1 MRDFVFGYIKKKYN
15 VSPDYPWMKY
25 DDNAVFRHSDNRKW
39 FALVMGVRKDK
50 LGLSGEGYVDVMN
63 LKVDDMFLRE
73 MLTQQDGSM
82 PAYHMNKQHWISVL
96 LDGTVAEKKIFE
108 LIDISFAATASKK
121 SQRKNSDIKK

>member
-25 DDNAVFRHSDNRKW
+25 DDNAVCRHSDNRKW
-39 FALVMGVRKDK
+39 FALVMGVRRDK

-73 MLTQQDGSM
+73 MLTQQDGIM

>member
-1 MRDFVFGYIKKKYN
+1 
-15 VSPDYPWMKY
+15 MKY

-73 MLTQQDGSM
+73 MLTQQDGIM